1 MWKGSCSK
9 IRNRHEKSIS
19 NQLGSPLS
27 YYKMKEFCHSKRIGK
42 KFHITI
48 NVTNAG
54 ELDGYDV
61 IQLYLKGKGS
71 SITRRVKELKG
82 FKKVWLSAGETKE
95 VTFELGTEE
104 LQVFGSQNT
113 YQLEQGWFGIEV
125 GNPVTSLGADLNIG

>member
-1 MWKGSCSK
+1 
-9 IRNRHEKSIS
+9 
-19 NQLGSPLS
+19 
-27 YYKMKEFCHSKRIGK
+27 
-42 KFHITI
+42 
-48 NVTNAG
+48 
-54 ELDGYDV
+54 V